1 MSPLRD
7 LFLLDP
13 DVVFLNH
20 GSFGAT
26 PRPVFD
32 AYQMWQRRLE
42 AQPVQFV
49 VGDLPGY
56 FAYAR
61 QRLADYLHAPT
72 DDLVYVPNATFG
84 VNVVA
89 RSLKLSPGDEVL
101 ASDHEYGAC
110 DNAWEFACQRQGAHY
125 VRQPI
130 PLPVASAEEVA
141 AQFWQGVTPRTKVI
155 FLSHIS
161 SPTAVR
167 LPVETICARAREMGI
182 LTLLDGAHAP
192 GQIELDLPAIGADFY
207 TGNCHK
213 WLMSAKGAG
222 FLYARPEVQPLIE
235 PLIVSWGYG
244 PNRDFSFGSDFL
256 DYLQWWGTK
265 DPAAA
270 LSVPAA
276 LDFMAEYGWTA
287 VRQQCHQLATETLA
301 RIGQLTGL
309 PPIYAPD
316 SDFFAQMFAAPL
328 PAMDAKWLKR
338 QLYDEYRVEVPIVAW
353 NGRVFVRV
361 SIQGYNNRADAD
373 ALLAALRALL

>member
-1 MSPLRD
+1 MSLRT

-13 DVVFLNH
+13 TITFLNH

-32 AYQMWQRRLE
+32 AYQAWQRRLE

-61 QRLADYLHAPT
+61 QRLAEYLHAPAN
-72 DDLVYVPNATFG
+72 DLVYVPNATFG

-89 RSLKLSPGDEVL
+89 RSLKLSPGDEIL
-101 ASDHEYGAC
+101 TSDHEYGAC
-110 DNAWEFACQRQGAHY
+110 DNAWEFACRQHGARY

-130 PLPVASAEEVA
+130 PLPVSSAEQVA

-167 LPVETICARAREMGI
+167 LPVEAICARARAAGI
-182 LTLLDGAHAP
+182 LTLIDGAHAP

-222 FLYARPEVQPLIE
+222 FLYAHPAVQPLVE

-276 LDFMAEYGWTA
+276 LDFMEAYGWTA
-287 VRQQCHQLATETLA
+287 VRQQCQQLATETLA

-309 PPIYAPD
+309 PSIYAPD
-316 SDFFAQMFAAPL
+316 SDLFAPQMFAAPL
-328 PAMDAKWLKR
+328 PPVDAKQLKR
-338 QLYDEYRVEVPIVAW
+338 RLYDDYQVEVPIVTW

-361 SIQGYNNRADAD
+361 SIQGYNTHADAD
-373 ALLAALRALL
+373 ALLAALGDLL